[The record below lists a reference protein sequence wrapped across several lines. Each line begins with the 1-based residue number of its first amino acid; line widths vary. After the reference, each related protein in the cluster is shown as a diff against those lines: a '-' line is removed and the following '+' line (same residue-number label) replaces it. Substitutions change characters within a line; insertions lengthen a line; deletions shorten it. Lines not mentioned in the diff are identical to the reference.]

1 MSASLGTAESLRGI
15 CVIGRSDFNTGIGTV
30 TAAAAELL
38 ARTYHVT
45 LCTPRM
51 PGEGAVQLPSGRY
64 VPLTTRPEG
73 YAAYVFTD
81 VLWNGALDFNYH
93 SVPDHGL
100 RVAHMA
106 YDSDRLPDE
115 WVRILNERFDLA
127 LFSSEYLV
135 GVARASGV
143 TIPVGSLPI
152 GLELEPL
159 LATRYRRPL
168 PQVTRMGAVSAF
180 HARKNQDLLVEGF
193 IRAFGNDPS
202 VDLTIHSNLAF
213 GDVYERVQAMVAS
226 AAVTNIHLVHNDLT
240 TADKDRLIAGLDVY
254 VNVSAGEGYSIGPRE
269 ALALGKPLVLSRI
282 PAHDELQGVP
292 GVFPVEPIGYQPAAY
307 PEIDDRIMG
316 RQALFDADSIAVA
329 LQQAREFAV
338 SPDAAATVGERRRSA
353 ARFSYTSL
361 ASSYAAVIDPDSRI
375 ESAAPVSEYLSVPA
389 PAVERAR
396 AAGGAHGWRLGGR
409 RLVVPA
415 HDGGFFSIF
424 NTFMTHLVWGT
435 IDREYTMVLPDWR
448 VDSLIERS
456 KNDPIES
463 FCYGQPEDG
472 NIWTSLFEP
481 LFGLTRDQLD
491 DPGFLSTNAET
502 PRLLHNE
509 RNEPNLTYTN
519 AYKLYIDPDFI
530 RFRRQYHGALER
542 HVRLLPHY
550 RAEID
555 AFVDDTIAGRFTI
568 GVHVKHPSHAIEQ
581 ASGSMADR
589 FEYVDRVRRELR
601 TRGISANSDDWAVF
615 VATDQERVR
624 NLFQD
629 EFGDHVVGF
638 DDVARSPEATDVRF
652 DQLPD
657 NERLRSGHQ
666 FQHQMAADRSN
677 WSTRL
682 AWEVWRDAE
691 ALAASDVVVH
701 AVSNVA
707 TAVSYLNPDNVM
719 RSYDG

>member
-1 MSASLGTAESLRGI
+1 MTEELRGI
-15 CVIGRSDFNTGIGTV
+15 CVIGRSDFHTGIGTV

-38 ARTYHVT
+38 ARRYHVT

-51 PGEGAVQLPSGRY
+51 PGEGAVLLPSGRY
-64 VPLTTRPEG
+64 VPLTNRPEG
-73 YAAYVFTD
+73 FAAYVFTD
-81 VLWNGALDFNYH
+81 VLWNGALDFNYL
-93 SVPDHGL
+93 SVPDHGI
-100 RVAHMA
+100 RIAHMA
-106 YDSDRLPDE
+106 YDSDRLPEE
-115 WVRILNERFDLA
+115 WVRILNERFELA

-135 GVARASGV
+135 GVAEASGV

-168 PQVTRMGAVSAF
+168 PQVTRFGAVSAF

-213 GDVYERVQAMVAS
+213 GDAYDRVQAMVAS
-226 AAVTNIHLVHNDLT
+226 AAVTNIHLVHDDLS
-240 TADKDRLIAGLDVY
+240 TAEKDRLIAGFDVY

-282 PAHDELQGVP
+282 PAHDELQGVA

-307 PEIDDRIMG
+307 PEIDNRIMG
-316 RQALFDADSIAVA
+316 RQALLDADSVA
-329 LQQAREFAV
+329 AALVQAREFAV
-338 SPDAAATVGERRRSA
+338 SPEAAATAGDRRRSA
-353 ARFSYTSL
+353 GRFSYTAL
-361 ASSYAAVIDPDSRI
+361 AASYAAVVDPDSRI
-375 ESAAPVSEYLSVPA
+375 ESADPVSEYFAVPEA
-389 PAVERAR
+389 AAATAR
-396 AAGGAHGWRLGGR
+396 AAGGSHGSRLGGR
-409 RLVVPA
+409 KLVIPA

-435 IDREYTMVLPDWR
+435 IDGEYTMVLPDWR

-456 KNDPIES
+456 KSDPIVS

-472 NIWTSLFEP
+472 NVWTSLFEP
-481 LFGLTRDQLD
+481 LYGLSREQLD
-491 DPGFLSTNAET
+491 DPDYLFEHADL

-519 AYKLYIDPDFI
+519 AHKLYIDPDFI
-530 RFRRQYHGALER
+530 RFRRQYNGVLER

-555 AFVDDTIAGRFTI
+555 AYVADQVAGRFTI

-581 ASGSMADR
+581 AGGSMADR

-601 TRGISANSDDWAVF
+601 THGLSAASSDWAVF

-624 NLFQD
+624 NLFVE
-629 EFGDHVVGF
+629 EFGEHVIGF
-638 DDVARSPEATDVRF
+638 DDVARSPEEKDLEF
-652 DQLPD
+652 DQLPEED
-657 NERLRSGHQ
+657 RLRNGHQ
-666 FQHQMAADRSN
+666 LQHQMAADRSN